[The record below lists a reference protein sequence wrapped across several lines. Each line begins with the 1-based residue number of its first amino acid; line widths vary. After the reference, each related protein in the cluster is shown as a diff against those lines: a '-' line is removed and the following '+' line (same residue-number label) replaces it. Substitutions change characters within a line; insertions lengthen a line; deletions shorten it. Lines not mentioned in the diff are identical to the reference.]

1 MSLFRAVLLLIFV
14 SLFLASALF
23 FIGSKTGYEASKGGY
38 AVLTVDASVEDRALY
53 ELLEKNANTFGGPPV
68 SESTQWVMLDNFGS
82 MEIIPLDK
90 YSSRLF
96 SFDPRNDGY
105 AGKLRNVFIRDG
117 KRFVYIP
124 LNKGNW
130 NADMLDNQLQNIL
143 GDIPFSVE
151 SYGIGKPLYLFFIFY
166 FASSLCM
173 LVICYA
179 NKNTLRGTAKIIPL
193 IPVLASLSFFGAPG
207 IASAAFIFGFFLL
220 FGEPLNELAKTSGV
234 KKNENSQIIKLIYK
248 NILKPYRLYFS
259 FIPVFA
265 AAFGILV
272 IFTPLKLLFLLL
284 VFACSLALF
293 FFSCKTMPVF
303 LENRRRFNP
312 VLIIKRRFPDF
323 SFLICLLPFSAAV
336 LIAVFS
342 TPYISGSYISDSKF
356 DTIIY
361 EQDYY
366 AHLIYQTTFS
376 TRQLGTSFASYSDYY
391 YAEDGLPSQNNF
403 NSQDINP
410 AAIIGDFPPFPLKNL
425 MAFFIDVNNGE
436 RVNNTGSTPGIVEN
450 LSLLVL
456 LIFILP
462 LFFVKRKSNNMQK
475 DNLSYLNKLGEKKRL
490 NAVNRNSSYV
500 FSGKNTLQIRKDA

>member
-1 MSLFRAVLLLIFV
+1 MSVSRAVLLLSFV
-14 SLFLASALF
+14 SLLLAAGLF

-38 AVLTVDASVEDRALY
+38 AVLTVNASVEDRALY
-53 ELLEKNANTFGGPPV
+53 ELLEKNADIFGGTPV

-82 MEIIPLDK
+82 IETIPLDK

-105 AGKLRNVFIRDG
+105 AGKLRDVFIQDD
-117 KRFVYIP
+117 KRFIYIP

-130 NADMLDNQLQNIL
+130 NANLLDKQLQNIL

-151 SYGIGKPLYLFFIFY
+151 SYGIGKPLRLFFIVY
-166 FASSLCM
+166 FAASLFM
-173 LVICYA
+173 LIICYA
-179 NKNTLRGTAKIIPL
+179 NKNALLGTAKIIPL
-193 IPVLASLSFFGAPG
+193 IPVIASLSFFGAPG
-207 IASAAFIFGFFLL
+207 IASAAVIFGFFLL
-220 FGEPLNELAKTSGV
+220 FGEPLNELSKMNEII
-234 KKNENSQIIKLIYK
+234 KNENAQILKSIHK
-248 NILKPYRLYFS
+248 NIIKPYRLYFS

-265 AAFGILV
+265 VAFGILI

-284 VFACSLALF
+284 VFASSLALF
-293 FFSCKTMPVF
+293 FFTLKIMPVF
-303 LENRRRFNP
+303 LESRRRFNP
-312 VLIIKRRFPDF
+312 VLIIKRRFPESSF
-323 SFLICLLPFSAAV
+323 SFCLLPFSAAV

-342 TPYISGSYISDSKF
+342 TPYVSGAYISDKKF

-366 AHLIYQTTFS
+366 AHLFYQTTFS

-391 YAEDGLPSQNNF
+391 YAEDGLPSQNNS
-403 NSQDINP
+403 NSQDIYP
-410 AAIIGDFPPFPLKNL
+410 DIEIGDFPPFPLKNL

-436 RVNNTGSTPGIVEN
+436 RINNTGSTGGIAEN

-462 LFFVKRKSNNMQK
+462 LFFVKRNNNNTQK
-475 DNLSYLNKLGEKKRL
+475 DNLSYLNKLNEKKRL
-490 NAVNRNSSYV
+490 KAVNRNSSYV
-500 FSGKNTLQIRKDA
+500 FSSKNTLRIRKDA

>member
-1 MSLFRAVLLLIFV
+1 MSVFRAVLLLSFV
-14 SLFLASALF
+14 SLFLAAGLF
-23 FIGSKTGYEASKGGY
+23 FIGSQTGYEASKGGY

-53 ELLEKNANTFGGPPV
+53 ELLEKNANIFGGTPV

-82 MEIIPLDK
+82 LETIPLDK

-105 AGKLRNVFIRDG
+105 AGKLRDVFVRDG

-130 NADMLDNQLQNIL
+130 NADLLEKQLQNIL
-143 GDIPFSVE
+143 DDIPFSVE
-151 SYGIGKPLYLFFIFY
+151 AYGIGKPLHLFFIVY
-166 FASSLCM
+166 FAASLCM

-179 NKNTLRGTAKIIPL
+179 NKNTFRGTAKIIPL
-193 IPVLASLSFFGAPG
+193 IPCLASLSFFGAHG
-207 IASAAFIFGFFLL
+207 IACAAVIFAFFLL
-220 FGEPLNELAKTSGV
+220 FGEPLNELAKMNV
-234 KKNENSQIIKLIYK
+234 LIKNENAQELFYK
-248 NILKPYRLYFS
+248 NIIKPYKLYFS

-265 AAFGILV
+265 VALGILV
-272 IFTPLKLLFLLL
+272 VFTPLKLLFLLL
-284 VFACSLALF
+284 VFASSLALF
-293 FFSCKTMPVF
+293 FFSCKITPV
-303 LENRRRFNP
+303 LQGSRRRFNP
-312 VLIIKRRFPDF
+312 VLIIKRSFPEF

-336 LIAVFS
+336 LFVVFS
-342 TPYISGSYISDSKF
+342 MPYIGGAYVSDRKF

-376 TRQLGTSFASYSDYY
+376 KRQLGTSFTSYSDYF
-391 YAEDGLPSQNNF
+391 YAEDGLPSLND
-403 NSQDINP
+403 SQDIYQD
-410 AAIIGDFPPFPLKNL
+410 IVMGDFPPFPLKDL
-425 MAFFIDVNNGE
+425 MAFFLDVNNGVNNGE
-436 RVNNTGSTPGIVEN
+436 RVNDTGSTGGIAEK

-462 LFFVKRKSNNMQK
+462 LFFVRRKNNTIQK
-475 DNLSYLNKLGEKKRL
+475 DNLSYLNKLSGKKRF
-490 NAVNRNSSYV
+490 NVVNRNSSYV